1 MRAMILVAVLAGLL
15 VGCEKTIKDVKSD
28 RPGDAVALQK

>member
-1 MRAMILVAVLAGLL
+1 MRAMILMAVLGAML

-28 RPGDAVALQK
+28 RPGDAVALRK